1 MSAEEMSACLRV
13 LQPQSSS
20 TLQHVLKVQGK
31 KKTNFKNQS
40 SLAVIK
46 KLVFSQTT
54 C

>member
-13 LQPQSSS
+13 LQPQSSQS
-20 TLQHVLKVQGK
+20 SGK